1 MNERSRPKI
10 GLALSGSGNRTAF
23 YIGFLEKLSDEKIPI
38 DYIAAMSGGSL
49 VAAAYACGS
58 LKEFK
63 QWGLRINKLEVKKYV
78 TKSSSRGGLYSLA
91 LLEEQMRAFTRGLT
105 FEEARPQMAF
115 VAVDIENG
123 EQVVLCMGDIA
134 RASIIS
140 CTLPGAFEPVKWG
153 GRTLV
158 DGGLLSQIPI
168 DVLKNAGVDITI
180 GVNMRGTKHI
190 FTSGQINAKKIVN
203 FFKKYLF
210 IDKATSWVH
219 ELFNDEEDFDFSK
232 KPGIF
237 SVLGKS
243 LDIAIKAGKEGR
255 ENEVEAD
262 LIITP
267 AIYTLKRSEFD
278 DKENVYFYEMGKK
291 IAGENIGKIQQI
303 IKAKEKTWQT

>member
-1 MNERSRPKI
+1 MNQNLRPKI

-23 YIGFLEKLSDEKIPI
+23 YIGFLERLAEAKIPI

-58 LKEFK
+58 LEEFK
-63 QWGLRINKLEVKKYV
+63 KWGLGINKLEVKKYV
-78 TKSSSRGGLYSLA
+78 TKSNDRGGLYSLA
-91 LLEEQMRAFTRGLT
+91 LLEEQMRVFTKGLT
-105 FEEARPQMAF
+105 FEEAKPQMAF

-123 EQVVLCMGDIA
+123 EQVILCMGDIA
-134 RASIIS
+134 RAATIS

-190 FTSGQINAKKIVN
+190 FTPGQINAKKIIN

-210 IDKATSWVH
+210 IDKATSWIH
-219 ELFNDEEDFDFSK
+219 GLFDEDIEFDFSK

-243 LDIAIKAGKEGR
+243 LDIAIKASQQVDSNKA
-255 ENEVEAD
+255 EAD

-291 IAGENIGKIQQI
+291 IAGENISKIEDL
-303 IKAKEKTWQT
+303 IKSKNAV